1 MGIATKIDSI
11 EQIKKDKTELQIMI
25 KHELA
30 NFESRT
36 GMRISEISF
45 SRIDGLVIRSV
56 WVKVEF

>member
-1 MGIATKIDSI
+1 MGIATKMGSI

-36 GMRISEISF
+36 GMKISEVDF
-45 SRIDGLVIRSV
+45 SRYNGLAISSV
-56 WVKVEF
+56 WVKVLF

>member
-36 GMRISEISF
+36 GMKISEVDF
-45 SRIDGLVIRSV
+45 SRYNGLAISSV
-56 WVKVEF
+56 WVKVLF